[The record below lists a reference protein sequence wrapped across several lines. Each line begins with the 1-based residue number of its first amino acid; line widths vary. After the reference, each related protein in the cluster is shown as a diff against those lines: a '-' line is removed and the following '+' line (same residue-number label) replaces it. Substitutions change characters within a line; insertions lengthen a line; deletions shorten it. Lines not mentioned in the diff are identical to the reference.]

1 MHGDVG
7 AGLCVCYVGGPACMA
22 AHRGLHERGHGCACT
37 CVEGC
42 ACRRVGPCVSVRVN
56 TGTLRGRE
64 AGGAGGAL
72 LSGWGGFYSFQGWQ
86 GRQGLC
92 VWLSGYPAQSS
103 RPGSLFPA
111 PNPAQAWHP
120 PVPWHQSRQRRRSQ
134 NPLQAGGKGDMD
146 GVEVAAGVR
155 REECPASHTA
165 PPQRP
170 IPSAP
175 RWATAG
181 RRATHI
187 AHFDPAELLQQPP
200 FDLRPQRAG
209 RVEAG
214 AGRALL
220 AAVLEGR
227 AQGPTHHAVHVGRAV
242 HKVKVLA
249 PAL

>member
-1 MHGDVG
+1 M
-7 AGLCVCYVGGPACMA
+7 CK
-22 AHRGLHERGHGCACT
+22 CACEHGHFKGPGGR
-37 CVEGC
+37 V
-42 ACRRVGPCVSVRVN
+42 CRRRAPLWVGRLLFLPGLAGAAGAVCVALRPPCSKQQTWV
-56 TGTLRGRE
+56 TL
-64 AGGAGGAL
+64 
-72 LSGWGGFYSFQGWQ
+72 
-86 GRQGLC
+86 
-92 VWLSGYPAQSS
+92 
-103 RPGSLFPA
+103 PA
-111 PNPAQAWHP
+111 PHPAQAWHP

-146 GVEVAAGVR
+146 GEEVATGMR

-175 RWATAG
+175 RWAAAG
-181 RRATHI
+181 RQATHI